1 MDFAEEEIGGLKN
14 GCYVMNKEIQEK
26 NGWKNLLVPLVSSE
40 YVLEIA
46 NTIANVSLV
55 QTYLNPSDKFLEL
68 EYSFPIEPSICVYRF
83 IAEFGKMRI

>member
-1 MDFAEEEIGGLKN
+1 MDFAEEEIGCLKN

-26 NGWKNLLVPLVSSE
+26 SGWKNLLVPLVSSE

-55 QTYLNPSDKFLEL
+55 QTYLNPTDKFLEL
-68 EYSFPIEPSICVYRF
+68 EYSFPIEPNICVYRF
-83 IAEFGKMRI
+83 VAEFGKTRI

>member
-83 IAEFGKMRI
+83 IAEFGKTRI